1 MRPVVCFLA
10 LLVLGSPSSN
20 ASVSHRKRAV
30 ASRRGQAAR
39 STKRPQVVIAG
50 GPWIE
55 PTYADATD
63 GDNADGEDLDVRRAA
78 VDALKPYNGSVVVVD
93 SSNGRILTIVNQ
105 KSALGSGFQPC
116 STIKVA
122 IALAALNEELVEP
135 GIKVNL
141 NATRMDLTS
150 ALAHSNNYFFA
161 RLGQRIGFEK
171 INDYAHQFGYGEQ
184 AGLNIPDEA
193 SGSFPSRPPRNGGVG
208 MLSSFGE
215 GISQTPLQF
224 AALMSTVANGGTLYY
239 LQYPR
244 TAQEIAGFVPTVKR
258 HLDMQLALSDIMPG
272 LRGAVETG
280 TAHRA
285 RQEAPI
291 AGKTGTCSENHTHLG
306 WFGAF
311 NDFGDRKL
319 VVVVLL
325 TGGRPAS
332 GPFAAA
338 IAGDIYSRLYR
349 QNYFSV
355 SATSR
360 SATIVPGSVSIP

>member
-1 MRPVVCFLA
+1 MRPVACFLA
-10 LLVLGSPSSN
+10 LVVIGSPSSS
-20 ASVSHRKRAV
+20 ASVSNRKRPV
-30 ASRRGQAAR
+30 ASRRGHVER

-50 GPWIE
+50 GPWTE

-63 GDNADGEDLDVRRAA
+63 GDNGDGEDLDVRRAA

-93 SSNGRILTIVNQ
+93 SSTGRILSIVNQ
-105 KSALGSGFQPC
+105 KSALGSAFQPC

-122 IALAALNEELVEP
+122 IALAGLNEELVEA

-141 NATRMDLTS
+141 NAPRMDLTS

-161 RLGQRIGFEK
+161 KLGQRIGFEK
-171 INDYAHQFGYGEQ
+171 ISYYAHQLGYGEQ
-184 AGLNIPDEA
+184 AGLDIPDEA
-193 SGSFPSRPPRNGGVG
+193 SGRFPSKPPRNGGVG

-215 GISQTPLQF
+215 GISQTLLQL
-224 AALMSTVANGGTLYY
+224 AALMSAVANGGTLYY
-239 LQYPR
+239 LQHPR
-244 TAQEIAGFVPTVKR
+244 TPQEIAGFVPTVKR
-258 HLDMQLALSDIMPG
+258 HLDMPLAISDIMPG
-272 LRGAVETG
+272 LRGAVENG

-285 RQEAPI
+285 RQQEPI

-311 NDFGDRKL
+311 NDSGDRKL

-325 TGGRPAS
+325 TGGRPAI

-338 IAGDIYSRLYR
+338 IVGDIYRRLYQ

>member
-1 MRPVVCFLA
+1 MRTFTCFLA
-10 LLVLGSPSSN
+10 LLVIGSPSSN
-20 ASVSHRKRAV
+20 ASESNRKRPV
-30 ASRRGQAAR
+30 ASRRSHVAPSR
-39 STKRPQVVIAG
+39 KWPQVVIAG
-50 GPWIE
+50 GPWTE
-55 PTYADATD
+55 PTYADATN
-63 GDNADGEDLDVRRAA
+63 GDNTDGEDLDVRRAA
-78 VDALKPYNGSVVVVD
+78 VDALKPYNGSVIVVD

-105 KSALGSGFQPC
+105 QAALGSAFQPC

-122 IALAALNEELVEP
+122 IALAALNEKLIEP
-135 GIKVNL
+135 GTKLNL
-141 NATRMDLTS
+141 TGARLDLTS

-161 RLGQRIGFEK
+161 KLGQKIGFQK
-171 INDYAHQFGYGEQ
+171 ISYYAHQLGYGEP
-184 AGLNIPDEA
+184 AGLNIPNEA
-193 SGSFPSRPPRNGGVG
+193 SGRFPSNPPRNGGVG
-208 MLSSFGE
+208 MLSTFGE
-215 GISQTPLQF
+215 GISLTPLQF
-224 AALMSTVANGGTLYY
+224 AALMSAVANGGTLYY

-244 TAQEIAGFVPTVKR
+244 TPQEIAGFVPTVKR
-258 HLDMQLALSDIMPG
+258 YLDMQLALSDIMPG

-311 NDFGDRKL
+311 NDASNRKL

-325 TGGRPAS
+325 TGGRPAT

-338 IAGDIYSRLYR
+338 IAGDIYRRLYQ

-360 SATIVPGSVSIP
+360 SVTIAPGSVSIP